1 MKSSLLH
8 SCLGWSY
15 AMLPPPALMRDSS
28 PSSCQE
34 DWMKSYSV
42 TIYLIS
48 NNYWMRLRLASS
60 QLWMW
65 NYEDW
70 GGSHPCVICLICP
83 EQIKIIYHQILCL
96 DSEQV
101 QLAYSGLPLLPSP
114 IFASSVLFSCLQTTA
129 LVDCIKNKAQKKV
142 KGHVCYALSLA

>member
-1 MKSSLLH
+1 
-8 SCLGWSY
+8 
-15 AMLPPPALMRDSS
+15 
-28 PSSCQE
+28 
-34 DWMKSYSV
+34 
-42 TIYLIS
+42 
-48 NNYWMRLRLASS
+48 MRLSR
-60 QLWMW
+60 MW
-65 NYEDW
+65 NYEDC
-70 GGSHPCVICLICP
+70 GESYPCVIYVIYR

-101 QLAYSGLPLLPSP
+101 QLAYSGLLLLPSP